1 MRKIAGLVAVLLVAF
16 SLSGCGIPGDEPA
29 KKWVAFLDKHAALVK
44 DGTFKVADFKSEGQP
59 IVDELKKVKDSK
71 DNKIPM
77 SQEVLDEWNR
87 ANKGFNEAA
96 SAKLNLEAIGAFVAL
111 VEDMT
116 GQKIGANA
124 PAN

>member
-1 MRKIAGLVAVLLVAF
+1 MRKVAGLVAVLLVAF
-16 SLSGCGIPGDEPA
+16 SLTGCGIPGDEPA

-44 DGTFKVADFKSEGQP
+44 DGKFKVEDFKKEGQP
-59 IVDELKKVKDSK
+59 IVDELKKVKDGK

-87 ANKGFNEAA
+87 AIKGFNEAA
-96 SAKLNLEAIGAFVAL
+96 QAKLNLEAIGAFVAL

-116 GQKIGANA
+116 GQKVGANA